1 MQEVGKDHD
10 ASGPPCEFGTAG
22 TTLKGTPGL
31 QAVLRIESNIN
42 K

>member
-1 MQEVGKDHD
+1 MMLQGLLK
-10 ASGPPCEFGTAG
+10 FGTAG